1 MSALQSIRKGLSSSS
16 SSIIVAILI
25 FGLVATF
32 GGFLTDPSAPTNS
45 PLSVNGKKISF
56 GEFNLEFN
64 RIASL
69 FSESDVSEEVI
80 TDIAKNSIVS
90 KELLYQKASDLRMN
104 LTEEFI
110 NNAIAKDISF
120 HTDGE
125 FDTALFS
132 GYMARLGLSVNDY
145 RELVKS
151 KYLANILSDF
161 ISKSEFSLESSA
173 LSYIR
178 AMNQQRSLSFYK
190 LDLDKIAGSEKIPE
204 SDILN
209 FYQQNQFRF
218 IEPKK
223 VSIRYVY
230 LNNDVFKESLI
241 VSKEEITQERN
252 LLEESRQDSQ
262 TRVSH
267 IQLSFSSEEE
277 KIEKLNIADSILEQ
291 LSNSNSKAFEDLVLE
306 YSDDFGSNNLGGD
319 LGFTDGTVFPD
330 EFEREIRNLK
340 VDELS
345 NVIEMSSS
353 LHILKIT
360 EKNELLLTDS
370 EIEDLIL
377 FEKSQLKLDTLLS
390 TIEDSYIS
398 SNLNLVSSDLD
409 LKIKETDLFNQSNIP
424 ERLFSF
430 DLSEDLFSQTEIS
443 NEFFGPFEDGNGNF
457 ILYEV
462 SEIKDETLL
471 SLSESEP
478 EIIEILQKEQAQVT
492 ILDELKI
499 FEQKAKENKIS
510 DFNSYN
516 LIKRDSSLL
525 PDNLLR
531 DLFTVTLD
539 NPVFVSS
546 QDNGDIYIVRLTK
559 IKNSTNLAKKEERA
573 TAKSSLKSLNARS
586 YIETFFKELESSSY
600 IN

>member
-32 GGFLTDPSAPTNS
+32 GGFLTDPSAPANS

-104 LTEEFI
+104 LSEEFI

-190 LDLDKIAGSEKIPE
+190 LDLDKIADSEKIPE

-291 LSNSNSKAFEDLVLE
+291 LSNSKAFEDLVLE

-398 SNLNLVSSDLD
+398 SNLNLVSSELD

-462 SEIKDETLL
+462 SEVKDETLL

-478 EIIEILQKEQAQVT
+478 EIIEILQKEQAQIT

>member
-69 FSESDVSEEVI
+69 FSESEVSEEVI

-104 LTEEFI
+104 LSEEFI

-190 LDLDKIAGSEKIPE
+190 LDLDKIADNEKIPD

-291 LSNSNSKAFEDLVLE
+291 LSNSKAFEDLVLE
-306 YSDDFGSNNLGGD
+306 YSDDFGSNNFGGD
-319 LGFTDGTVFPD
+319 LGFTDGTVFPV
-330 EFEREIRNLK
+330 EFESEIRNLK

-345 NVIEMSSS
+345 NVIEMPSS

-424 ERLFSF
+424 QRLFSF

-462 SEIKDETLL
+462 SEVKDETLL
-471 SLSESEP
+471 SLSESQP

-539 NPVFVSS
+539 DPVFVSS
-546 QDNGDIYIVRLTK
+546 QDNGDIYISRLTK
-559 IKNSTNLAKKEERA
+559 IKNSTNLAKKEERV

>member
-32 GGFLTDPSAPTNS
+32 GGFLTDPSAPANS

-104 LTEEFI
+104 LSEEFI

-120 HTDGE
+120 HIDGE

-190 LDLDKIAGSEKIPE
+190 LDLDKIADSEKIPE

-291 LSNSNSKAFEDLVLE
+291 LSNSKAFEDLVLE

-462 SEIKDETLL
+462 SEVKDETLL

-478 EIIEILQKEQAQVT
+478 EIIEILQKEQAQIT

-546 QDNGDIYIVRLTK
+546 QDNGDVYIVRLTK

>member
-32 GGFLTDPSAPTNS
+32 GGFLTDPSAPANS

-69 FSESDVSEEVI
+69 FSEGEVSEEVI

-104 LTEEFI
+104 LSEEFI

-178 AMNQQRSLSFYK
+178 AMNQQRSLRFYK
-190 LDLDKIAGSEKIPE
+190 LDLDKIADKEKISE

-223 VSIRYVY
+223 VSIRYIY
-230 LNNDVFKESLI
+230 LNNEVFKESLI
-241 VSKEEITQERN
+241 VSNEEITQERN
-252 LLEESRQDSQ
+252 LIEESRQDSQ

-291 LSNSNSKAFEDLVLE
+291 LSNSKAFEDLVLE

-345 NVIEMSSS
+345 DVIEMSSS

-409 LKIKETDLFNQSNIP
+409 LKIKETELFNQSNIP
-424 ERLFSF
+424 ERLLSF
-430 DLSEDLFSQTEIS
+430 DLSEDLLSQTEIS
-443 NEFFGPFEDGNGNF
+443 TEFFGPFEDGNGNF

-462 SEIKDETLL
+462 AEVKDETLL
-471 SLSESEP
+471 SLTESEP
-478 EIIEILQKEQAQVT
+478 EIIEILQKEQAQFT

-510 DFNSYN
+510 DFNSYS

-531 DLFTVTLD
+531 DLFTVSLD

-546 QDNGDIYIVRLTK
+546 QDNGDIYVVRLTK
-559 IKNSTNLAKKEERA
+559 IKNSTNLAKKEERT

-586 YIETFFKELESSSY
+586 YIESFFKELESSSY

>member
-16 SSIIVAILI
+16 SSIIVTILI

-69 FSESDVSEEVI
+69 FSENEVSEEVI

-104 LTEEFI
+104 LSEEFI

-190 LDLDKIAGSEKIPE
+190 LDLDKIADSEKIPE

-291 LSNSNSKAFEDLVLE
+291 LSNSKAFEDLVLE

-330 EFEREIRNLK
+330 EFEREIKNLK

-462 SEIKDETLL
+462 SEVKDETLL

-478 EIIEILQKEQAQVT
+478 EIIEILQKEQAQIT

>member
-32 GGFLTDPSAPTNS
+32 GGFLTDPSAPANS

-69 FSESDVSEEVI
+69 FSESEVSEEVI

-104 LTEEFI
+104 LSEEFI

-120 HTDGE
+120 HIDGE

-178 AMNQQRSLSFYK
+178 AINQQRSLSFYK
-190 LDLDKIAGSEKIPE
+190 LDLDKIAGNEKIPD

-291 LSNSNSKAFEDLVLE
+291 LSNSKAFEDLVLE

-370 EIEDLIL
+370 EIKDLIL

-462 SEIKDETLL
+462 SEVKDETLL

-478 EIIEILQKEQAQVT
+478 EIIEILQKEQAQIT

>member
-1 MSALQSIRKGLSSSS
+1 MSALQNIRKGLSSSG

-32 GGFLTDPSAPTNS
+32 GGFLTDPSAPANS

-69 FSESDVSEEVI
+69 FSEGEVSEEVI

-104 LTEEFI
+104 LSEEFI
-110 NNAIAKDISF
+110 NNTIAKDISF

-173 LSYIR
+173 LSFIR

-190 LDLDKIAGSEKIPE
+190 LDLDKIADNEKIPE

-223 VSIRYVY
+223 VSIRYIY

-241 VSKEEITQERN
+241 VSKEEISRERS

-291 LSNSNSKAFEDLVLE
+291 LSNSKAFENLVLE

-340 VDELS
+340 VGELS
-345 NVIEMSSS
+345 DVIEMSSS

-424 ERLFSF
+424 ERLLSF
-430 DLSEDLFSQTEIS
+430 DLSEDLLSQTEIS

-462 SEIKDETLL
+462 SKVKDETLL

-478 EIIEILQKEQAQVT
+478 EIIEILQKEQAQIT
-492 ILDELKI
+492 ILDELKL

-510 DFNSYN
+510 DFNSYS

-531 DLFTVTLD
+531 DLFTVSLD
-539 NPVFVSS
+539 KPVFISS

-559 IKNSTNLAKKEERA
+559 IKNSKNLAKKEERV

-586 YIETFFKELESSSY
+586 YIETFFNELESNSY

>member
-69 FSESDVSEEVI
+69 FSESEVSEEVI

-104 LTEEFI
+104 LSEEFI

-190 LDLDKIAGSEKIPE
+190 LDLDKIAGNEKIPD

-291 LSNSNSKAFEDLVLE
+291 LSNSKAFEDLVLE

>member
-69 FSESDVSEEVI
+69 FSENEVSEEVI

-104 LTEEFI
+104 LSEEFI

-190 LDLDKIAGSEKIPE
+190 LDLDKIADSEKIPE

-241 VSKEEITQERN
+241 VTKEEITQERN

-291 LSNSNSKAFEDLVLE
+291 LSNSKAFEDLVLE

-462 SEIKDETLL
+462 SEVKDETLL

-478 EIIEILQKEQAQVT
+478 EIIEILQKEQAQIT

-546 QDNGDIYIVRLTK
+546 QDNGDVYIVRLTK

-586 YIETFFKELESSSY
+586 YIETFFKELESTSY

>member
-69 FSESDVSEEVI
+69 FSESNVSEEVI

-104 LTEEFI
+104 LSEEFI

-190 LDLDKIAGSEKIPE
+190 LDLDKIADSEKIPE

-291 LSNSNSKAFEDLVLE
+291 LSNSKAFEDLVLE

-462 SEIKDETLL
+462 SEVKDETLL

-478 EIIEILQKEQAQVT
+478 EIIEILQKEQAQIT

>member
-1 MSALQSIRKGLSSSS
+1 MSALQNIRKGLSSSG

-32 GGFLTDPSAPTNS
+32 GGFLTDPSAPANS

-69 FSESDVSEEVI
+69 FSEGEVSEEVI

-104 LTEEFI
+104 LSEEFI
-110 NNAIAKDISF
+110 NNTIAKDISF

-173 LSYIR
+173 LSFIR

-190 LDLDKIAGSEKIPE
+190 LDLDKIADNEKIPE

-223 VSIRYVY
+223 VSIRYIY

-241 VSKEEITQERN
+241 VSKEEISRERS

-291 LSNSNSKAFEDLVLE
+291 LSNSKAFENLVLE

-345 NVIEMSSS
+345 DVIEMSSS

-424 ERLFSF
+424 ERLLSF
-430 DLSEDLFSQTEIS
+430 DLSEDLLSQTEIS

-462 SEIKDETLL
+462 SKVKDETLL

-478 EIIEILQKEQAQVT
+478 EIIEILQKEQAQIT
-492 ILDELKI
+492 ILDELKL

-510 DFNSYN
+510 DFNSYS

-531 DLFTVTLD
+531 DLFTVSLD
-539 NPVFVSS
+539 KPVFISS

-559 IKNSTNLAKKEERA
+559 IKNSKNLAKKEERA

-586 YIETFFKELESSSY
+586 YIETFFNELESNSY

>member
-104 LTEEFI
+104 LSEEFI

-190 LDLDKIAGSEKIPE
+190 LDLDKIADSEKIPE

-291 LSNSNSKAFEDLVLE
+291 LSNSKAFEDLVLE

-409 LKIKETDLFNQSNIP
+409 LEIKETDLFNQSNIP

-462 SEIKDETLL
+462 SEVKDETLL

-478 EIIEILQKEQAQVT
+478 EIIEILQKEQAQIT

>member
-69 FSESDVSEEVI
+69 FSESEVSEEVI

-104 LTEEFI
+104 LSEEFI

-120 HTDGE
+120 HIDGE

-190 LDLDKIAGSEKIPE
+190 LDLDKIADNEKIPE

-291 LSNSNSKAFEDLVLE
+291 LSNSKAFEDLVLE

-409 LKIKETDLFNQSNIP
+409 LTIKETDLFNQSNIP

-462 SEIKDETLL
+462 SEVKDETLL

-478 EIIEILQKEQAQVT
+478 EIIEILQKEQAQIT

>member
-32 GGFLTDPSAPTNS
+32 GGFLTDPSAPANS

-69 FSESDVSEEVI
+69 FSENEVSEEVI

-190 LDLDKIAGSEKIPE
+190 LDLDKIAGNEKIPD

-291 LSNSNSKAFEDLVLE
+291 LSNSKAFEDLVLE

-398 SNLNLVSSDLD
+398 SNLDLVSSDLD

-462 SEIKDETLL
+462 SEVKDETLL

-478 EIIEILQKEQAQVT
+478 EIIEILQKEQAQIT

-573 TAKSSLKSLNARS
+573 AAKSSLKSLNARS